1 MNKIT
6 NEFSEFVLFSE
17 GENNALD
24 SRSETREVRGKQSTY
39 VNCLVRNKAVQLSPE
54 ERTRQL
60 WLARLIDQYG
70 YRSCREGG
78 GNLKA
83 A

>member
-1 MNKIT
+1 MNKVT

-17 GENNALD
+17 DENNALD
-24 SRSETREVRGKQSTY
+24 SRSETREVRGTTKPY
-39 VNCLVRNKAVQLSPE
+39 VNCLVRNKAVQLSLE

-70 YRSCREGG
+70 YAPSRI
-78 GNLKA
+78 
-83 A
+83 